1 MLIRISS
8 KVYATSIYSMLVGMK
23 NGTVTLEDT
32 LSVAPSIAQL
42 VEQRT
47 VGTEDTLS
55 ISYKTAPWYLP
66 K

>member
-1 MLIRISS
+1 
-8 KVYATSIYSMLVGMK
+8 MLVGMK

-42 VEQRT
+42 VERRT